1 MGEFNLNKY
10 KTIVKTLLLTFFIS
24 AVSFSVNA
32 GCDTDMADAD
42 LQVASGLNED
52 QIRNLILAAASV
64 DERKE
69 VAATK

>member
-1 MGEFNLNKY
+1 MDKF
-10 KTIVKTLLLTFFIS
+10 KTIVKTLLLTFFVGV
-24 AVSFSVNA
+24 ASFSVNA

-52 QIRNLILAAASV
+52 QIRSLILAAASI